1 MDMNEIMNKLKWP
14 VSSLIPITSL
24 KWNRLP
30 NILFKMP
37 QISETYLVAGCSLC
51 PQISNSSF

>member
-30 NILFKMP
+30 NILFKM
-37 QISETYLVAGCSLC
+37 S
-51 PQISNSSF
+51 